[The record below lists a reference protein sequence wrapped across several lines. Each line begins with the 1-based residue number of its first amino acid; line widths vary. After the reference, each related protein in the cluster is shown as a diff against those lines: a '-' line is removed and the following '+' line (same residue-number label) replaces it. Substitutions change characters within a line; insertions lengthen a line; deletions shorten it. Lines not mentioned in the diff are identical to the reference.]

1 MGTADRLSLGLRDR
15 LATKIAVPAEIIA
28 RTVERSTEAAFTLIW
43 ATGADMKKNVEIFVG
58 IDISK
63 AWLDVA
69 VHEQE
74 AAFRTSNDDA
84 GIASLVKRLKKV
96 KPTLIVLEPTGGFE
110 KLVMAELT
118 HARLPAVV
126 VNAKRVRDFA
136 RATGRIAKTDEL
148 DAKVLAHFAAAVRP
162 PVRDL
167 HSEEEEQLT
176 ALLTRRKQVLNML
189 TMEKNRLLTVRT
201 KMRSEIEAHIHWLS
215 KSLKALDKKI
225 EDFVESSSIWKEKDA
240 LLQSVPGVGPVTS
253 ATMLGMLPEL
263 GQLNRQEI
271 AALVGV
277 APVNKDSGKKQGRR
291 RVYGGRADVRS
302 VLYMAALA
310 AKKFN
315 PVIKKFYERLIQ
327 QGKEKKV
334 ALTACMRKLL
344 VILNAM
350 MHSNQPWRTQYASS
364 LILLSLP

>member
-1 MGTADRLSLGLRDR
+1 MGTADRMSFGLRDR
-15 LATKIAVPAEIIA
+15 LATKIAVPEQIIA
-28 RTVERSTEAAFTLIW
+28 RTVERSKEAVSTLTRARGVEMHKATE
-43 ATGADMKKNVEIFVG
+43 EIFVG
-58 IDISK
+58 IDVSK
-63 AWLDVA
+63 NWLDIA
-69 VHEQE
+69 VHAQE
-74 AAFRTSNDDA
+74 AAFRTGNDDL
-84 GIASLVKRLKKV
+84 GIASLVKRLKKL

-110 KLVMAELT
+110 MLVVAELT
-118 HARLPAVV
+118 HAKLPVV
-126 VNAKRVRDFA
+126 AINAKRVRDFA
-136 RATGRIAKTDEL
+136 RATGQLAKTDKL

-162 PVRDL
+162 ALRNL
-167 HSEEEEQLT
+167 KSEEEEQLT
-176 ALLTRRKQVLNML
+176 ALLTRRRQILDML
-189 TMEKNRLLTVRT
+189 TVEKNRLVTVRA
-201 KMRSEIEAHIHWLS
+201 KMRSDIEAHIQWLS
-215 KSLKALDKKI
+215 SSLKELDQEI
-225 EDFVESSSIWKEKDA
+225 EDFVKGSPVWKEKDE

-277 APVNKDSGKKQGRR
+277 APLNKDSGKKKGRR

-315 PVIKKFYERLIQ
+315 PVIKKFYDRLIQ

-350 MHSNQPWRTQYASS
+350 MRSHQPWRTQAA
-364 LILLSLP
+364 

>member
-1 MGTADRLSLGLRDR
+1 
-15 LATKIAVPAEIIA
+15 
-28 RTVERSTEAAFTLIW
+28 
-43 ATGADMKKNVEIFVG
+43 MKKAVEIFVG
-58 IDISK
+58 IDVSK

-74 AAFRTSNDDA
+74 EIFRVGNEET
-84 GIASLVKRLKKV
+84 GIGNLVKRMKEL

-110 KLVMAELT
+110 MLVTADLT
-118 HARLPAVV
+118 HAGLPVVV
-126 VNAKRVRDFA
+126 VNARRVRDFA
-136 RATGRIAKTDEL
+136 RATGRLAKTDKL
-148 DAKVLAHFAAAVRP
+148 DAKVLAHFAAVIRP
-162 PVRDL
+162 ALRSL
-167 HSEEEEQLT
+167 RSEEEEQLA
-176 ALLTRRKQVLNML
+176 ALLTRRRQVVDML
-189 TMEKNRLLTVRT
+189 TVEKNRLVTVRA
-201 KMRSEIEAHIHWLS
+201 KMRTDIEAHIQWLS
-215 KSLKALDKKI
+215 KSLKDLDKEI
-225 EDFVESSSIWKEKDA
+225 EDFVESTPVWKEKDA

-263 GQLNRQEI
+263 GKLNRQEI

-277 APVNKDSGKKQGRR
+277 APVNKDSGKKQGKR

-315 PVIKKFYERLIQ
+315 PVIREFYERLIK

-350 MHSNQPWRTQYASS
+350 MRTNQKWRTQTV
-364 LILLSLP
+364 

>member
-1 MGTADRLSLGLRDR
+1 
-15 LATKIAVPAEIIA
+15 
-28 RTVERSTEAAFTLIW
+28 
-43 ATGADMKKNVEIFVG
+43 MKKAVEIFVG
-58 IDISK
+58 IDVSK
-63 AWLDVA
+63 VWLDIA

-74 AAFRTSNDDA
+74 ETFRAGNEDA
-84 GIASLVKRLKKV
+84 GIANLVQRMKEL
-96 KPTLIVLEPTGGFE
+96 KPTLIVIEPTGGFE
-110 KLVMAELT
+110 KLVVAELT
-118 HARLPAVV
+118 HAGLPVVV

-136 RATGRIAKTDEL
+136 RATGRLAKTDKL
-148 DAKVLAHFAAAVRP
+148 DAKVLAHFAAAIRP
-162 PVRDL
+162 ALRSL

-176 ALLTRRKQVLNML
+176 ALLTRRRQVVDML
-189 TMEKNRLLTVRT
+189 TVEKNRLVTVRA
-201 KMRSEIEAHIHWLS
+201 KMRTDIEDHIQWLTN
-215 KSLKALDKKI
+215 SLKDLDKEI
-225 EDFVESSSIWKEKDA
+225 EDFVEDTPVWKEKDA

-263 GQLNRQEI
+263 GKLNRQQI

-277 APVNKDSGKKQGRR
+277 APVNKDSGKKQGKR

-302 VLYMAALA
+302 VLYMAALS

-315 PVIKKFYERLIQ
+315 PVIREFYERLIK

-350 MHSNQPWRTQYASS
+350 MRTDQHWRSQAT
-364 LILLSLP
+364 

>member
-1 MGTADRLSLGLRDR
+1 
-15 LATKIAVPAEIIA
+15 
-28 RTVERSTEAAFTLIW
+28 
-43 ATGADMKKNVEIFVG
+43 MKKKVEIFVG

-63 AWLDVA
+63 AWLDIA
-69 VHEQE
+69 VHEQTE
-74 AAFRTSNDDA
+74 VFRVRNDDE
-84 GIASLVKRLKKV
+84 GIASLVKRMKKLKAN
-96 KPTLIVLEPTGGFE
+96 LIVLEPTGGFE
-110 KLVMAELT
+110 KLVTAELRQ
-118 HARLPAVV
+118 ARLPAVV

-136 RATGRIAKTDEL
+136 RAIGSIAKTDEL
-148 DAKVLAHFAAAVRP
+148 DAKVLAHFAATVRP
-162 PVRDL
+162 PVREL
-167 HSEEEEQLT
+167 PSAEAEQLT

-189 TMEKNRLLTVRT
+189 AMEKNRLVTTPT
-201 KMRSEIEAHIHWLS
+201 KMRSDIEAHIQWLS
-215 KSLKALDKKI
+215 KDLKTLDKEIK
-225 EDFVESSSIWKEKDA
+225 DFVESTSVWKEKDA

-277 APVNKDSGKKQGRR
+277 APLNKDSGKKQGRR
-291 RVYGGRADVRS
+291 RVYGGRADVRT

-315 PVIKKFYERLIQ
+315 PIIRKFYERLIQ

-350 MHSNQPWRTQYASS
+350 MHAQQPWRSQLA
-364 LILLSLP
+364 

>member
-1 MGTADRLSLGLRDR
+1 
-15 LATKIAVPAEIIA
+15 
-28 RTVERSTEAAFTLIW
+28 
-43 ATGADMKKNVEIFVG
+43 MKKAVEIFVG
-58 IDISK
+58 IDVSK

-69 VHEQE
+69 VHEQAETVRVSNNE
-74 AAFRTSNDDA
+74 AGLVTLLEHLKKLKP
-84 GIASLVKRLKKV
+84 SLV
-96 KPTLIVLEPTGGFE
+96 VLEATGGFE
-110 KLVMAELT
+110 MLAVAELS
-118 HARLPAVV
+118 HAKMPVV
-126 VNAKRVRDFA
+126 VSNAKRVREFA
-136 RATGRIAKTDEL
+136 RATGRLAKTDKL

-162 PVRDL
+162 PVRAL
-167 HSEEEEQLT
+167 QTEQEEQLT
-176 ALLTRRKQVLNML
+176 ALLTRRRQVLDML
-189 TMEKNRLLTVRT
+189 TMEKNRVVTVRG
-201 KMRSEIEAHIHWLS
+201 KMLLEMEAHIQWLS
-215 KSLKALDKKI
+215 KSLKDLDKEI
-225 EDFVESSSIWKEKDA
+225 EDFVEGTPVWKEKDA

-263 GQLNRQEI
+263 GLLNRQEI

-315 PVIKKFYERLIQ
+315 PVIRKFYERLIQ
-327 QGKEKKV
+327 HGKEKKV

-350 MHSNQPWRTQYASS
+350 MHSQQPWRPQP
-364 LILLSLP
+364 LSLP

>member
-1 MGTADRLSLGLRDR
+1 
-15 LATKIAVPAEIIA
+15 
-28 RTVERSTEAAFTLIW
+28 
-43 ATGADMKKNVEIFVG
+43 MKKAAELFVG
-58 IDISK
+58 IDVSK
-63 AWLDVA
+63 AWLDIA
-69 VHEQE
+69 VHEQAE
-74 AAFRTSNDDA
+74 SYRAGNNDA
-84 GIASLVKRLKKV
+84 GIASLLKRMKKL

-110 KLVMAELT
+110 MLVVAELS
-118 HARLPAVV
+118 HAGLPVV
-126 VNAKRVRDFA
+126 AINAKRVRDFA
-136 RATGRIAKTDEL
+136 RATGQLAKTDKL

-162 PVRDL
+162 VLRNL
-167 HSEEEEQLT
+167 RSQEEEQLT
-176 ALLTRRKQVLNML
+176 ALLTRRKQVLDML
-189 TMEKNRLLTVRT
+189 TMEKNRLVTVRA
-201 KMRSEIEAHIHWLS
+201 KMRSAIEAHIQWLS
-215 KSLKALDKKI
+215 KSLKELDKEI
-225 EDFVESSSIWKEKDA
+225 EDFVKSSAVWKEKDV

-263 GQLNRQEI
+263 GKLNRQEI

-277 APVNKDSGKKQGRR
+277 APVNKDSGKKQGKR

-315 PVIKKFYERLIQ
+315 PVIRKFYERLIK

-350 MHSNQPWRTQYASS
+350 MHTNQPWRTQTA
-364 LILLSLP
+364 